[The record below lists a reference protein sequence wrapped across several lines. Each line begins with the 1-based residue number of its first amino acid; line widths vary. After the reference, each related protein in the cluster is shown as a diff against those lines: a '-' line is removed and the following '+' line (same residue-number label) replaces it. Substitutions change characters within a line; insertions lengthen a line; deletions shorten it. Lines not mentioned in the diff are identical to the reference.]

1 MARVQ
6 VVASYLKKEEVM
18 DITGLVKINSAAV
31 QNTNQAQTY
40 SPPQENTNDTSF
52 VAATKL
58 TSASQSLQNNT
69 DTKSISKDDIKSLV
83 EKLNSSISTLNDS
96 VKFSYSEDA
105 KALVVKV
112 IDSKTGQV
120 IRQIPPEELIKLE
133 ASLSQS
139 IGIIFNREVK

>member
-1 MARVQ
+1 MAIVQ

-18 DITGLVKINSAAV
+18 DITGLVKTNSAVA

>member
-1 MARVQ
+1 
-6 VVASYLKKEEVM
+6 M
-18 DITGLVKINSAAV
+18 DITGLVKTNSAAV

-40 SPPQENTNDTSF
+40 SPPQENTNYTSF

-58 TSASQSLQNNT
+58 TPASQSLQNNT
-69 DTKSISKDDIKSLV
+69 NTKSMSKNDVKSLV

>member
-1 MARVQ
+1 
-6 VVASYLKKEEVM
+6 M

>member
-1 MARVQ
+1 
-6 VVASYLKKEEVM
+6 M
-18 DITGLVKINSAAV
+18 DITGLVKTNSAVV
-31 QNTNQAQTY
+31 QNTNQTQTY

-52 VAATKL
+52 IAATKL
-58 TSASQSLQNNT
+58 TPASQSLQNNT
-69 DTKSISKDDIKSLV
+69 DTKSISKNDIKSLV

-112 IDSKTGQV
+112 VDSKTGQV

-139 IGIIFNREVK
+139 IGIIFNKEVK

>member
-1 MARVQ
+1 M
-6 VVASYLKKEEVM
+6 Y
-18 DITGLVKINSAAV
+18 ITGLVKTNSADV

-52 VAATKL
+52 ITATKL
-58 TSASQSLQNNT
+58 TPASQSLQNNT
-69 DTKSISKDDIKSLV
+69 ETKSMSKNDVKSLV

-112 IDSKTGQV
+112 VDSKTGQV

-133 ASLSQS
+133 TSLSQS